1 MENLGPVGPSIIHLS
16 VYKFVYIKNEQFRWS
31 WYLKRFLFILNNLEE
46 FRSEKTRV
54 VDEFVEGTIME
65 NVEQIDSKM

>member
-1 MENLGPVGPSIIHLS
+1 M
-16 VYKFVYIKNEQFRWS
+16 
-31 WYLKRFLFILNNLEE
+31 KRFLFILNNLEE